1 VAQAVP
7 REVEGIDLDLRLR
20 ALGDEADI
28 AVRDAGFDLE
38 MAVERRLVSRH
49 FLRRIVHHS
58 SCAFPSS
65 KRACAPPR
73 TRFLLLWIVGRG
85 S

>member
-38 MAVERRLVSRH
+38 MAVERRLVSRQTDRAP
-49 FLRRIVHHS
+49 FELRVPKFEKGLCS
-58 SCAFPSS
+58 A
-65 KRACAPPR
+65 
-73 TRFLLLWIVGRG
+73 
-85 S
+85 